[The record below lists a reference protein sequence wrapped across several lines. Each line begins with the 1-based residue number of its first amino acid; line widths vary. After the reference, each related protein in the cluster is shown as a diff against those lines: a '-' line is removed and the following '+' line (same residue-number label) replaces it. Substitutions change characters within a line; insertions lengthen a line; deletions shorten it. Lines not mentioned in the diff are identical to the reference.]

1 MRRLVPS
8 LFASTF
14 LCSALALPMLAGC
27 VVSMGGCNWQSA
39 NYTKEHLLAVP
50 HIPATG
56 LDVQTENGK
65 ITVRRG
71 GSSEVSIKAI
81 IRATSQ
87 ARADAALITAGRSA
101 GADASGANALVVRP
115 EWPDQRREASEG
127 CSFEITIPET
137 AWVRL
142 NSSNGGLSIENL
154 AGTAD
159 LITSNASI
167 QIASHQGDVKADT
180 SNASIRAAK
189 IAGSLSADTSNAS
202 LDIDDVEGFVR
213 AKTSNASVS
222 IALAPSSKGPVDV
235 KSSNGSLTLRL
246 PTTFPGT
253 LELKTSNGRIRHEG
267 FSAVTYSGSKTSG
280 TLTFP
285 APGEASTAHTS
296 NASITIS
303 PR

>member
-1 MRRLVPS
+1 MRRLAPS
-8 LFASTF
+8 LLASTF
-14 LCSALALPMLAGC
+14 LGSALALPMLTGC
-27 VVSMGGCNWQSA
+27 VVSMSGCNWQSA
-39 NYTKEHLLAVP
+39 NFTKEHLLAVP

-71 GSSEVSIKAI
+71 GSTEVSIKAVV
-81 IRATSQ
+81 RATSQ
-87 ARADAALITAGRSA
+87 ARADAVLISAGRSA
-101 GADASGANALVVRP
+101 GADPSGANALVVRP
-115 EWPDQRREASEG
+115 EWPDLKREASEG

-142 NSSNGGLSIENL
+142 HSSNGGLSIDNL

-159 LITSNASI
+159 LKTSNASI
-167 QIASHQGDVKADT
+167 QITSHQGDVKADT
-180 SNASIRAAK
+180 SNASIRAST

-202 LDIDDVEGFVR
+202 LDLSDIEGFVR

-222 IALAPSSKGPVDV
+222 LALAPTSKGPVHV
-235 KSSNGSLTLRL
+235 KSSNGSLSLAL
-246 PTTFPGT
+246 PSNFAGT
-253 LELKTSNGRIRHEG
+253 LDLKTSNGRIRHEG
-267 FSAVTYSGSKTSG
+267 FPATTYAGSKASG

-285 APGEASTAHTS
+285 TPGEASTAHTS